1 MNLFTGLVEVVEEA
15 GELAP
20 WVAGVEVEHVLRLAG
35 EVAAESVEAEV
46 PGHQLAAAAQAQ
58 VRGHAPVAAVESAAE
73 TWVEAVWEAV
83 AHQCHHPPV
92 PTSAAHLVSAEAE
105 VIALR
110 TDWEALDPGPAGG

>member
-20 WVAGVEVEHVLRLAG
+20 WVAGAEVEHVLRLAG
-35 EVAAESVEAEV
+35 EVAEESVEAVV
-46 PGHQLAAAAQAQ
+46 PVHQLAAEAQ

-83 AHQCHHPPV
+83 AHQCRHPPV
-92 PTSAAHLVSAEAE
+92 PTSAVRQGSAEAE

-110 TDWEALDPGPAGG
+110 TDWEALDRGPAGG